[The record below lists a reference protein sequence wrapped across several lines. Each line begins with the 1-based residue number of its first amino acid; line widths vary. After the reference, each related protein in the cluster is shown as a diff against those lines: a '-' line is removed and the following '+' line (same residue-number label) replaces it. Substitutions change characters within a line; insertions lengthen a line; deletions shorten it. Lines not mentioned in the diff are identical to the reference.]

1 MAWRVP
7 SQTPGFRPHQTFLAP
22 SKKTYLTR
30 HIPHR
35 RHTDSL
41 TLLRLAFAA
50 GHHAIEAI
58 VGAGQVGGEAL
69 VGCLV
74 AKRFGNHPELF
85 RGKVGYYAP
94 RLCPKA

>member
-1 MAWRVP
+1 MACTLANPWLPP
-7 SQTPGFRPHQTFLAP
+7 SPNFSCAFKKDIPYKTHTSQ
-22 SKKTYLTR
+22 KTYR
-30 HIPHR
+30 QF
-35 RHTDSL
+35 DVV
-41 TLLRLAFAA
+41 RLAFAA